1 MQFLRRF
8 VAACAV
14 TILGGG
20 LLVPDALAQQP
31 VPWQMGF
38 QPAFSPVMEDITR
51 LHTWVLWLITIITLF
66 VGALLLVVVLKFN
79 RKANPIPSQTSHHT
93 GLEIAW
99 TVIPILILVGM
110 AIPSF
115 RLVYF
120 QDRTHAAD
128 MTVKVTGH
136 QWYWEYTYPDSDNL
150 NFRSDIIPDDE
161 ARRTGKIRLLDV
173 DNPMVVPVGKNIRIL
188 TASSQVIHSFYIPS
202 LGVQRYAIP
211 GRTIETWMKVTAPGI
226 YYGQCNQICGKDH
239 SRMPIAVRAVSD
251 AEFIAWVA
259 EAKKKF
265 ATNTPAMT
273 PVQPAMTPVQ
283 MVAALIPASESEAR
297 VQGARE

>member
-8 VAACAV
+8 VAACAA
-14 TILGGG
+14 TILGGS
-20 LLVPDALAQQP
+20 LLAPDALAQQP
-31 VPWQMGF
+31 SPWQMGF
-38 QPAFSPVMEDITR
+38 QPAFSPVMEDITQ

-79 RKANPIPSQTSHHT
+79 RKANPVPSQTSHHT

-99 TVIPILILVGM
+99 TVIPIVILVGM

-188 TASSQVIHSFYIPS
+188 TASTEVIHSFYIPS

-211 GRTIETWMKVTAPGI
+211 GRTIETWVKVTAPGI

-239 SRMPIAVRAVSD
+239 ARMPIAVRAVSD
-251 AEFIAWVA
+251 AEFTAWVA

-265 ATNTPAMT
+265 ATNTPAT
-273 PVQPAMTPVQ
+273 APVQ
-283 MVAALIPASESEAR
+283 MAAVLIPASESGPR
-297 VQGARE
+297 IQGAKE

>member
-1 MQFLRRF
+1 MHFFRRL

-14 TILGGG
+14 TLLGGTG
-20 LLVPDALAQQP
+20 LAPDALAQQP
-31 VPWQMGF
+31 HNWQMGF
-38 QPAFSPVMEDITR
+38 QPAFSPVMEQITS
-51 LHTWVLWLITIITLF
+51 LHTGVLWLITLTTLF
-66 VGALLLVVVLKFN
+66 VGVLLVVVMLKFN
-79 RKANPIPSQTSHHT
+79 RRANPVPSTTSHHT

-115 RLVYF
+115 RLVYY

-128 MTVKVTGH
+128 MTIKVTAH

-150 NFRSDIIPDDE
+150 NFRSDIIPDEE
-161 ARRTGKIRLLDV
+161 ARRTGKLRLLDV

-188 TASSQVIHSFYIPS
+188 TASTEVIHSFYIPS

-211 GRTIETWMKVTAPGI
+211 GRVIETWVKVTAPGT

-239 SRMPIAVRAVSD
+239 ARMPIAVRAVPE
-251 AEFIAWVA
+251 AEFAAWVQD
-259 EAKKKF
+259 AKKKF
-265 ATNTPAMT
+265 ATATPDAA
-273 PVQPAMTPVQ
+273 PVRI
-283 MVAALIPASESEAR
+283 AALRADAKE
-297 VQGARE
+297 

>member
-1 MQFLRRF
+1 MQFFPRLM
-8 VAACAV
+8 AATAAM
-14 TILGGG
+14 ILGAAW
-20 LLVPDALAQQP
+20 LAADAGAQQP
-31 VPWQMGF
+31 LPWQMGF
-38 QPAFSPVMEDITR
+38 QKAFSPVMEQIDT
-51 LHTWVLWLITIITLF
+51 LHTGVLWLVTIITLF
-66 VGALLLVVVLKFN
+66 VGVLLLIVMLKFN
-79 RKANPIPSQTSHHT
+79 HKANPNPSTTSHHT

-115 RLVYF
+115 RLIYY
-120 QDRTHAAD
+120 QDRAHEAD

-161 ARRTGKIRLLDV
+161 ARKTGKIRLLDV
-173 DNPMVVPVGKNIRIL
+173 DNPLVVPVGKNIRIL
-188 TASSQVIHSFYIPS
+188 TASTDVIHSFYVPS

-211 GRTIETWMKVTAPGI
+211 GRTIETWVQVMAPGI

-239 SRMPIAVRAVSD
+239 ARMPIAVRAIP
-251 AEFIAWVA
+251 AEEFATWVA

-265 ATNTPAMT
+265 ATTTPETA
-273 PVQPAMTPVQ
+273 VQ
-283 MVAALIPASESEAR
+283 VAAVMER
-297 VQGARE
+297 QR